1 MDTIDTLKRAISIIS
16 KEMAKNPALAQ
27 VDTRNFRALVQS
39 LSTVVDAAAFSSAG
53 KQKLIALVQ
62 ASQGSGSEEDPSG
75 APSATVYK
83 SHSSDLLDLLEDLQE
98 KAEEDLSALR
108 KAETDAKQNYA
119 MLKQS
124 LDDANKNGD
133 KDLADEKAVRK
144 AAQEEKATNEKDLQ
158 MTAKALSDAKAML
171 SDVQAS
177 CMEIASDHEAS
188 VASRN
193 EELKVLAE
201 AKKVLTE
208 TSTGAVEQ
216 TYSFLQ
222 VSENSRMRTRADLK
236 RAEVLSK
243 VKTLARHFH
252 SSALAQLASRIEAAV
267 KLGTQAGADPFAKV
281 KDLIEDPTTG
291 LIVKLEKE
299 ASDAADEKAYCDDQ
313 MAKTEEKKSEL
324 EEDLDTLTAK
334 MDKAAATSATLKDDV
349 ATLQKEL
356 AELAKMQAEL
366 DKIRADT
373 SAAFKVAKEELSLG
387 LTGVGQALTIL
398 RSYYSSEAAALVQT
412 GQPEPPVMHSAAS
425 GAGGSIIGILEVCQ
439 SDFAKN
445 LAKREHEEADEA
457 AEYERLTQ
465 ENAVIKTEKSQALKY
480 KTQEFKSL
488 DKALADMT
496 SDKETMNTELKAVL
510 EYYSKIKD
518 RCIAKPEAYEERKR
532 RREAE
537 IAGLKDALSILE
549 SETALVQ
556 LRSGRHVR
564 RTACSNTERPPERR
578 RAAPP
583 RALVGLA
590 GRRPRRL
597 RGLSLFSLS
606 VAGCGSNEDRE
617 SRALCVRASVQMC
630 SEEFK
635 SRALV
640 QIGISSL
647 SATKPADKWPDL
659 GRLTL
664 PARTMRHQCSS
675 SQHGHFVVLGATCV
689 AGVGR
694 GAHPARTTDTS
705 LSPRRREH
713 VSPEK

>member
-1 MDTIDTLKRAISIIS
+1 MKMAVAAILCVASSMTLASASAEQVNPIGKVLEMLSDLEKKIIAEGEESHKVFAEFSEWCEDRSKNLGFEITTGKAEVQELKAKIDEEAATTASLSTKVEELAASIASSQADLKAATTIRSSESANFQKDEAELAEAIDTLGRAITIIER
-16 KEMAKNPALAQ
+16 EMAKNPAAFAQ
-27 VDTRNFRALVQS
+27 MDVSNVSGLVKA
-39 LSTVVDAAAFSSAG
+39 LSTVVDAAGFTSAD
-53 KQKLIALVQ
+53 KQRLTALVQ
-62 ASQGSGSEEDPSG
+62 SKEKDEADTELFG
-75 APSATVYK
+75 APAADAYK
-83 SHSSDLLDLLEDLQE
+83 SHSGGILDVLEDLKE
-98 KAEEDLSALR
+98 KAEEQLSSLR
-108 KAETDAKQNYA
+108 KAETNARHNYE

-124 LDDANKNGD
+124 LDDQTTAD
-133 KDLADEKAVRK
+133 TKDMN
-144 AAQEEKATNEKDLQ
+144 EEKAALSAAKEGKATAEKDLQ
-158 MTAKALSDAKAML
+158 VAVKALADFKEKLETAQT
-171 SDVQAS
+171 DCVQTA
-177 CMEIASDHEAS
+177 ADHEAS
-188 VASRN
+188 KASRA
-193 EELKVLAE
+193 EELKAIAAAKKVLAE
-201 AKKVLTE
+201 T
-208 TSTGAVEQ
+208 TSGAEAQAYSLVQINVE
-216 TYSFLQ
+216 SG
-222 VSENSRMRTRADLK
+222 VSSRLRTRADLANVEVVTLVK
-236 RAEVLSK
+236 R
-243 VKTLARHFH
+243 LAKEYH
-252 SSALAQLASRIEAAV
+252 SSTLAQLASRISAVVKYGSAA
-267 KLGTQAGADPFAKV
+267 GEDPFVKV
-281 KDLIEDPTTG
+281 KALITDLIT
-291 LIVKLEKE
+291 KLEAE
-299 ASDAADEKAYCDDQ
+299 GSSEADEKAYCDDQ

-564 RTACSNTERPPERR
+564 N
-578 RAAPP
+578 
-583 RALVGLA
+583 GL
-590 GRRPRRL
+590 
-597 RGLSLFSLS
+597 
-606 VAGCGSNEDRE
+606 
-617 SRALCVRASVQMC
+617 Q
-630 SEEFK
+630 
-635 SRALV
+635 
-640 QIGISSL
+640 
-647 SATKPADKWPDL
+647 
-659 GRLTL
+659 
-664 PARTMRHQCSS
+664 
-675 SQHGHFVVLGATCV
+675 QH
-689 AGVGR
+689 
-694 GAHPARTTDTS
+694 
-705 LSPRRREH
+705 
-713 VSPEK
+713 

>member
-1 MDTIDTLKRAISIIS
+1 
-16 KEMAKNPALAQ
+16 
-27 VDTRNFRALVQS
+27 
-39 LSTVVDAAAFSSAG
+39 
-53 KQKLIALVQ
+53 
-62 ASQGSGSEEDPSG
+62 
-75 APSATVYK
+75 
-83 SHSSDLLDLLEDLQE
+83 
-98 KAEEDLSALR
+98 
-108 KAETDAKQNYA
+108 
-119 MLKQS
+119 
-124 LDDANKNGD
+124 
-133 KDLADEKAVRK
+133 
-144 AAQEEKATNEKDLQ
+144 
-158 MTAKALSDAKAML
+158 
-171 SDVQAS
+171 
-177 CMEIASDHEAS
+177 
-188 VASRN
+188 
-193 EELKVLAE
+193 
-201 AKKVLTE
+201 
-208 TSTGAVEQ
+208 
-216 TYSFLQ
+216 
-222 VSENSRMRTRADLK
+222 
-236 RAEVLSK
+236 
-243 VKTLARHFH
+243 
-252 SSALAQLASRIEAAV
+252 
-267 KLGTQAGADPFAKV
+267 
-281 KDLIEDPTTG
+281 
-291 LIVKLEKE
+291 
-299 ASDAADEKAYCDDQ
+299 

-564 RTACSNTERPPERR
+564 N
-578 RAAPP
+578 
-583 RALVGLA
+583 GL
-590 GRRPRRL
+590 
-597 RGLSLFSLS
+597 
-606 VAGCGSNEDRE
+606 
-617 SRALCVRASVQMC
+617 Q
-630 SEEFK
+630 
-635 SRALV
+635 
-640 QIGISSL
+640 
-647 SATKPADKWPDL
+647 
-659 GRLTL
+659 
-664 PARTMRHQCSS
+664 
-675 SQHGHFVVLGATCV
+675 QH
-689 AGVGR
+689 
-694 GAHPARTTDTS
+694 
-705 LSPRRREH
+705 
-713 VSPEK
+713 

>member
-635 SRALV
+635 SRA
-640 QIGISSL
+640 
-647 SATKPADKWPDL
+647 KRD
-659 GRLTL
+659 
-664 PARTMRHQCSS
+664 RT
-675 SQHGHFVVLGATCV
+675 
-689 AGVGR
+689 
-694 GAHPARTTDTS
+694 
-705 LSPRRREH
+705 
-713 VSPEK
+713 